1 MATVTWQSFYPLILP
16 DVANCPT
23 VTVDATLAA
32 VAADF
37 CSRTQIWREQLD
49 QGYTVSNI
57 AEYDLDGTAVIESVL
72 WVVCDG
78 IKLTPT
84 DYRVVPH
91 DRLSEVNQPTH
102 YWVVNE
108 NILRLFPI
116 PNARYVLNV
125 GVSLKPSRT
134 AVGVEDWIYETW
146 AETIASG
153 AISRLARVPKK
164 EWTDF
169 SLSEVHRKL
178 YERGVAEAEQRDVR
192 NINLTVKQRPIA

>member
-37 CSRTQIWREQLD
+37 CSRTQLWREELD
-49 QGYTVSNI
+49 PIYTINNI
-57 AEYDLDGTAVIESVL
+57 AEYDLDGTAVVESVL

-78 IKLTPT
+78 VKLTPT
-84 DYRVVPH
+84 DARIIPH
-91 DRLSEVNQPTH
+91 ERLGEVNQPSH

-116 PNARYVLNV
+116 PNARYLTKV

-153 AISRLARVPKK
+153 AIARLARVPKK

-169 SLSEVHRKL
+169 TLSEIHRKL
-178 YERGVAEAEQRDVR
+178 YERGIAEAEQRDVR
-192 NINLTVKQRPIA
+192 NINMTVRQRPIA